1 MTFQRGEQRR
11 STQKS
16 GWRLT
21 RMPLNTFACVLLMLL
36 RQLESMLDRSN
47 ERADALE
54 KTAGHAQAR
63 VKVGGGRDERDV

>member
-1 MTFQRGEQRR
+1 
-11 STQKS
+11 
-16 GWRLT
+16 
-21 RMPLNTFACVLLMLL
+21 MPLNTFACVLLMLL